1 MTYQRVSINEREREC
16 VGLAGAPDIQHAATA
31 AVVVQP
37 LRESKRIQR
46 NGARF
51 QVPTPNSV
59 DDNTLIYATQ
69 KSAERGAFWSQR
81 NVFQMLGAAH
91 LYLPEREHCSRV
103 GRASSLERTRPHSQ
117 KRWSNEHKKATFSS
131 TAQILGTTQIQ
142 LDSVY

>member
-46 NGARF
+46 NVARF
-51 QVPTPNSV
+51 QVPPPNSV

-69 KSAERGAFWSQR
+69 KSAVRGAFSL
-81 NVFQMLGAAH
+81 NEMS
-91 LYLPEREHCSRV
+91 SRC
-103 GRASSLERTRPHSQ
+103 LEPHIYICQ
-117 KRWSNEHKKATFSS
+117 KESIAVEWECEFT
-131 TAQILGTTQIQ
+131 
-142 LDSVY
+142 